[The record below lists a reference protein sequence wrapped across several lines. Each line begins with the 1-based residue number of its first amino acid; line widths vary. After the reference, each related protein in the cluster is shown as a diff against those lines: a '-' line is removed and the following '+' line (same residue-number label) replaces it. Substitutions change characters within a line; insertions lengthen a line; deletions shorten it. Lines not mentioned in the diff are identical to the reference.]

1 MRSSYT
7 YLAVSI
13 VVFICWWIRVWKVYR
28 AMFSEERLMQ
38 FSKRQPVLG
47 RSSEKNKRL
56 TSSKHS
62 IVLYLLPHIEDLEI
76 QFNKQFKKKNIF
88 PVKTRETFGR
98 ILIKLN

>member
-47 RSSEKNKRL
+47 RSSVQNKRL

-76 QFNKQFKKKNIF
+76 QFNKQLKKKLF
-88 PVKTRETFGR
+88 LLSKRG
-98 ILIKLN
+98 KLLEES